1 MTNVKKVLTSV
12 KSFLLDL
19 FFPPFCLNCGRE
31 GGGASYLCE
40 DCQALLPISE
50 DRYCLCKKPVRM
62 FKKGKCKRCQPKKL
76 NGLYFSLPYQ
86 NFLVKKLIHQ
96 FKYQPY
102 LKELSKNLASL
113 IIKHF
118 QLLDNKPNFYRF
130 TPHHSLNDS
139 MNQKKSTSSGAGF
152 ILIPIPLEKKR
163 LKQRGF
169 NQAEEIAKELSYFL
183 KIPLITNCL
192 LKIKATLPQVEL
204 SEKEREKN
212 IKGVFLVKNIE
223 KIENQKILLIDD
235 VYTTGST
242 MEEAARVL
250 KEAGAKEVWGVVVA
264 RG

>member
-130 TPHHSLNDS
+130 
-139 MNQKKSTSSGAGF
+139 